1 MKRIVFL
8 IAFIVITCLAQ
19 GAGQRKFTRAE
30 DAFLKELTKELEGKV
45 KRNEPGKRDIRIDKY
60 IPQSVVQLTLTVLVK
75 EDDNVGIDEPWF
87 LVQEGEKSIATV
99 LRVLG
104 KRIVISYDDELKLL
118 ICMTLG
124 DSPSAQ

>member
-8 IAFIVITCLAQ
+8 LAFIVITCWVQ

-30 DAFLKELTKELEGKV
+30 DSFLKELTKELDGSV

-75 EDDNVGIDEPWF
+75 EDDNVGIEEPWF
-87 LVQEGEKSIATV
+87 LVEEGEKSIATV

-104 KRIVISYDDELKLL
+104 KRLVISYDDDLKLL

-124 DSPSAQ
+124 EEPSN

>member
-1 MKRIVFL
+1 LKRIVFL
-8 IAFIVITCLAQ
+8 LAFILITCLAQ

-30 DAFLKELTKELEGKV
+30 DDFLKELTKELDGKV
-45 KRNEPGKRDIRIDKY
+45 KRNESGKRDIRIGKY

-75 EDDNVGIDEPWF
+75 EDDSVGIEKSWF
-87 LVQEGEKSIATV
+87 LVQEGGKSIATV

-104 KRIVISYDDELKLL
+104 KRIVISYDDDLKLL

-124 DSPSAQ
+124 EDSAN

>member
-8 IAFIVITCLAQ
+8 LAFILITCLAQ

-30 DAFLKELTKELEGKV
+30 DDFLKELTKELDGKV
-45 KRNEPGKRDIRIDKY
+45 KRNESGKRDIRIGKY

-75 EDDNVGIDEPWF
+75 EDDSVGTEKSWF

-104 KRIVISYDDELKLL
+104 KRLVISYDDDLKLL

-124 DSPSAQ
+124 EDSAN

>member
-8 IAFIVITCLAQ
+8 LAFILITCLAQ

-30 DAFLKELTKELEGKV
+30 DDFLKELTKELDGKV
-45 KRNEPGKRDIRIDKY
+45 KRNESGKRDIRIGKY

-75 EDDNVGIDEPWF
+75 EDDSVGIEKSWF
-87 LVQEGEKSIATV
+87 LVQEGGKSIATV

-104 KRIVISYDDELKLL
+104 KRIVISYDDDLKLL

-124 DSPSAQ
+124 EDSAN

>member
-8 IAFIVITCLAQ
+8 LAFVLFACLAE

-30 DAFLKELTKELEGKV
+30 DSFLKELTKELDGKV
-45 KRNEPGKRDIRIDKY
+45 KRDELGKRDIHIGKY

-75 EDDNVGIDEPWF
+75 EDDNVGIEEPWF
-87 LVQEGEKSIATV
+87 LVQEGEESIATV

-104 KRIVISYDDELKLL
+104 KRLVISYDDDLKML

-124 DSPSAQ
+124 EEPSN